1 MAMRADEVGTTRMA
15 ADLRGYLIRII
26 RKLFQN
32 GQRRKRC
39 RWGAHREEY
48 NVESLKSQVKRAR
61 ELRAK
66 ALNRLKRLRKIVR
79 SKSEPGQYIDE
90 IITINKKYG
99 GGELYYV
106 NTPTTRAWFLMRDE
120 SWIYIERENDES
132 FSLLY
137 SVKKLYKTKYL
148 IRALAE

>member
-1 MAMRADEVGTTRMA
+1 MASRRSSTYDEKA
-15 ADLRGYLIRII
+15 LEDAL
-26 RKLFQN
+26 
-32 GQRRKRC
+32 
-39 RWGAHREEY
+39 
-48 NVESLKSQVKRAR
+48 VESLKSQVKRAR

-137 SVKKLYKTKYL
+137 SIL
-148 IRALAE
+148 INSFTFAFQIPILSITLTHL